1 MFEKWL
7 CHDPTHQIGMRN
19 ALSDVRPHF
28 FIGGRQT
35 QRIAIHPA
43 IAGLVRPQYGTGG
56 VFFIFSFPLTCILV
70 QKLRY
75 GLSPNIVFY
84 MHHDTK
90 AIDIQNAREKG

>member
-19 ALSDVRPHF
+19 ALSDVRPRF
-28 FIGGRQT
+28 YRWKADATDSYPPCNRGF
-35 QRIAIHPA
+35 
-43 IAGLVRPQYGTGG
+43 GTATIRHRRG
-56 VFFIFSFPLTCILV
+56 FFIFSFPLIYILV